1 MVPNIDIVPCFIVT
15 YYICKCWRFHKNKGE
30 QKPDKETM
38 AFNKDKVIFPSC
50 FIMPDVPYLYLKMPK
65 SSGNSIKSSK
75 RFLIIAN
82 ILTKLIATMTTHLK

>member
-1 MVPNIDIVPCFIVT
+1 M
-15 YYICKCWRFHKNKGE
+15 K
-30 QKPDKETM
+30 KPM

-65 SSGNSIKSSK
+65 SSGILIKSSK